1 MAEATQELEA
11 KARFRN
17 FILIITLGL
26 VSLFI
31 GLMLWAQHA
40 GLDYAHQ
47 ITWAME
53 MELNENFRIPQ
64 YAHFLYNLLIAIFMA
79 ITPFTEVNA
88 AVNFSI
94 VILTMATVSIAYI
107 LWREIYKISPD
118 LSPFV
123 VMGLAMATLLLTP
136 ANILL
141 FNAENPNLYLAFFHP
156 SPYHNPTFIAAR
168 PFMLLLVLLSVQ
180 IFDDKALSAKTIFA
194 IVATLVTA
202 SMLKPNSALVLAPA
216 LFVLAAWYWYRKQA
230 VQWRTLIF
238 GVFLPTTLII
248 GWQFAFNYYF
258 NPAITTTSS
267 IALKPMA
274 GFMFYVRL
282 GELNGVGTVFLNFL
296 VTILLPFALLIFYP
310 EARRDKLF
318 TLSWLVFMVAASQAF
333 LLIETGE
340 RAGHGN
346 FFWGGHLS
354 IFILYAVSILM
365 CVKMKIYQQRD
376 WRFWLVTAIFVLHLL
391 SGVMWFYY
399 SWQTPGIAHLFW

>member
-1 MAEATQELEA
+1 MAETTQVSEA

-31 GLMLWAQHA
+31 GLMLWSQHA

-47 ITWAME
+47 IIWSLE
-53 MELNENFRIPQ
+53 IELNENFRIPQ
-64 YAHFLYNLLIAIFMA
+64 YAHFLYNMLIAIFIA
-79 ITPFTEVNA
+79 ITPFSGVDA

-94 VILTMATVSIAYI
+94 IMLTMATVSIAYI
-107 LWREIYKISPD
+107 VWREIYKISPD
-118 LSPFV
+118 LSPFI
-123 VMGLAMATLLLTP
+123 VMFLVFAMLLLTP

-141 FNAENPNLYLAFFHP
+141 FNTENPNLYLAFFHP
-156 SPYHNPTFIAAR
+156 TPYHNPTFIAAR

-180 IFDDKALSAKTIFA
+180 IFDDRALSAKTIFA
-194 IVATLVTA
+194 IVTMLVTA
-202 SMLKPNSALVLAPA
+202 SMLKPNSALVFAPA
-216 LFVLAAWYWYRKQA
+216 LLVLAIWYWYRKQV

-238 GVFLPTTLII
+238 GVLLPTALII
-248 GWQFAFNYYF
+248 GWQFAFNYF
-258 NPAITTTSS
+258 LNPAITSASS

-296 VTILLPFALLIFYP
+296 VTILFPLALLLYP
-310 EARRDKLF
+310 KIRQEKLF
-318 TLSWLVFMVAASQAF
+318 VISWLIFLVAVSQAILF
-333 LLIETGE
+333 TETGE

-346 FFWGGHLS
+346 FFWGGHLA
-354 IFILYAVSILM
+354 IFVLYAVSILM

-376 WRFWLVTAIFVLHLL
+376 WRLWLVVAIFILHLL
-391 SGVMWFYY
+391 SGFLWFIY
-399 SWQTPGIAHLFW
+399 SWRTPGVVPLFW